1 MHKLYTGMYSYIVL
15 WVGNGSENRR
25 VFKCLRNTPSV
36 PAEVM
41 FCAKLFHTARWSS
54 NCEGLGANG
63 GQFAWW
69 CHETVG
75 GSRAQGSSTGQVSN
89 AKVCGSSS
97 LKHFVHQH
105 GYFELDAL
113 FDA

>member
-1 MHKLYTGMYSYIVL
+1 MKAQCSRG
-15 WVGNGSENRR
+15 GNCG
-25 VFKCLRNTPSV
+25 
-36 PAEVM
+36 
-41 FCAKLFHTARWSS
+41 KLFHTA
-54 NCEGLGANG
+54 GPATAKAQVPTANTG
-63 GQFAWW
+63 WW

-89 AKVCGSSS
+89 AYKLAEVGGSSS
-97 LKHFVHQH
+97 MKHFVRQRG